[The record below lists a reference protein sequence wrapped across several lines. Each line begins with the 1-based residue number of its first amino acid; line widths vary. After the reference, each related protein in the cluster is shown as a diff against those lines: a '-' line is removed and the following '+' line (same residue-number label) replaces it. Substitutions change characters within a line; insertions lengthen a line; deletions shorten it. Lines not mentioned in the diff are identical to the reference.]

1 MRSSPRRFWRSRS
14 RSSIFNGAGAASG
27 RAPEQRLCR
36 CPHTLQAG
44 EAQATPPIGIGIKG
58 RGSSPPSPPS
68 FCPFPPSSQPHASV
82 CTYVCTHARP
92 ACVWRAPLMCLCVCV
107 WRCAIGYVV
116 CERSQMGLKSF
127 YLAVNCHFFFFF
139 FFFFFFSSRGSD
151 PHTPLGATAPPRP
164 PELGPVARAA
174 PQNVK
179 LGYRQKSPLAVR
191 PQKKQRCNKVRR
203 YGALFVIIVIRNTG
217 SSD

>member
-82 CTYVCTHARP
+82 CTYVCTHTHVRLV
-92 ACVWRAPLMCLCVCV
+92 CGAPLSCVCVFV
-107 WRCAIGYVV
+107 WRCAIGYVI

-127 YLAVNCHFFFFF
+127 YLAVNCHFFFA
-139 FFFFFFSSRGSD
+139 G
-151 PHTPLGATAPPRP
+151 LRP
-164 PELGPVARAA
+164 AYPAGGHGA
-174 PQNVK
+174 PQTP
-179 LGYRQKSPLAVR
+179 RVR
-191 PQKKQRCNKVRR
+191 PCSASRSPKRQVRLSAEVTSGRPTSKKT
-203 YGALFVIIVIRNTG
+203 AM
-217 SSD
+217 

>member
-82 CTYVCTHARP
+82 CTYMCAHTHVRLVCG
-92 ACVWRAPLMCLCVCV
+92 APLSCVCVFV

-127 YLAVNCHFFFFF
+127 YLAVNCHFFFAGL
-139 FFFFFFSSRGSD
+139 RPAHPAGGHG
-151 PHTPLGATAPPRP
+151 PRRPPDA

-191 PQKKQRCNKVRR
+191 PQKKQRFI
-203 YGALFVIIVIRNTG
+203 LQ
-217 SSD
+217 